1 MIVRVRSRLRG
12 LSVIEFVVASSLI
25 LGVLVASG
33 VTIANIE
40 RALAENRSRDG
51 ATLLVANVLNQAQQ
65 FSCQMTVD
73 PALASGESTRCL
85 KRLAGAAQ
93 GTDTAGDMMFKATF
107 PAGCRFGTD
116 PGCVSYTAMVTS
128 RWLHSDEDPSAC
140 QGVSR
145 QPSLLRRTIEVR
157 WRTNGSA
164 EEVVSRTSMFQSP
177 PPSNTYDPTLSRR
190 LLVRAAPGTVVA
202 LTASTGGTLL
212 RVAQACTG
220 GGEAWFPFLPAAG
233 AQKTFTV
240 SAGPPL
246 TGASLDAAWA
256 AGALPLPTP
265 GSGKTVD
272 DSTPSCAL
280 WEIGS
285 EVRSCS

>member
-12 LSVIEFVVASSLI
+12 LSVIEVVVASSLR

-33 VTIANIE
+33 GTIANIE
-40 RALAENRSRDG
+40 RALAENRARDG

-65 FSCQMTVD
+65 FSCQLSVD

-128 RWLHSDEDPSAC
+128 RWLHANEDPAAC
-140 QGVSR
+140 QSTSR
-145 QPSLLRRTIEVR
+145 SPSLLRRTLEVR
-157 WRTNGSA
+157 WLRNGSA
-164 EEVVSRTSMFQSP
+164 EEVVSRTSTFQSP
-177 PPSNTYDPTLSRR
+177 PPSNTYDSSSSRR
-190 LLVRAAPGTVVA
+190 LVVRAAPGTVVT
-202 LTASTGGTLL
+202 LTAPTGGTLL

-220 GGEAWFPFLPAAG
+220 GGEAWFPFLPAG
-233 AQKTFTV
+233 TGRTFTV
-240 SAGPPL
+240 SAGSPL

-256 AGALPLPTP
+256 AGALPLPAS
-265 GSGKTVD
+265 GSGKTIS
-272 DSTPSCAL
+272 DSTPPCAL